1 MWFGIVAGVRGPP
14 HFEAKG
20 FPDIKC
26 DVLQDFVK
34 SDGYGY
40 HSTTWLTLKE
50 LCEANEVFLKLA
62 LEQHPDEGWPEP
74 GDIYQRIPKADD
86 IVNKLIINLGYEG
99 TSIPWAGTL
108 QQFIGEENSIEDCV
122 LYVCAFD
129 S

>member
-1 MWFGIVAGVRGPP
+1 MAGVRGPT
-14 HFEAKG
+14 HFETKG

-26 DVLQDFVK
+26 DVLQDFVE

-40 HSTTWLTLKE
+40 HNTTWLTLME
-50 LCEANEVFLKLA
+50 LREANEVFLKLA